1 MSNTR
6 SEVNL
11 EASQKRRGGL
21 DDELWR
27 IDMLGQTGR
36 DLENTDKRKI
46 QQEDKP
52 RLNNNGTWTEKRKED
67 KNGYRCEG
75 VRLSGACGK
84 SRNSGGDSNDGVDT
98 DSENLQSG
106 TAAKHIY

>member
-11 EASQKRRGGL
+11 EAPEKRRGGL

-36 DLENTDKRKI
+36 DLENKDKRKI
-46 QQEDKP
+46 RQEDKP
-52 RLNNNGTWTEKRKED
+52 RLNNDGTQTEERKED
-67 KNGYRCEG
+67 KNDHWCG
-75 VRLSGACGK
+75 GAT
-84 SRNSGGDSNDGVDT
+84 V
-98 DSENLQSG
+98 
-106 TAAKHIY
+106 A